1 LPKLNLKI
9 IVIIAL
15 RGCNMNFTRVD
26 NLSKEQV
33 LYIFKL
39 TDILKENG
47 IKQPLKNKTFILFF
61 PESSIRTRI
70 TFEKGIRDLGGTS
83 ILFPPQTL
91 DKKEAI
97 KDVVGY
103 IANWADGIIVRHPD
117 IDIIDEMC
125 KYSHIP
131 VINAMTKYN
140 HPCEIMSD
148 LYSISKLRADFLK
161 LNYAF
166 AGAKGNI
173 GQSWLEASQVLGFKL
188 YQICRA
194 GYEFGNETDTY
205 KFSENL
211 KETVKLCEVVLT
223 DGIPEEL
230 RNEEYISEYQI
241 TTKVMELAQ
250 KNAILNPCPPFAR
263 GEEVSE
269 EVIDSKYFVGYE
281 FKKNLIYVQQA
292 IILYC
297 CGITLEQL

>member
-1 LPKLNLKI
+1 MVPFIFRKEYI
-9 IVIIAL
+9 
-15 RGCNMNFTRVD
+15 MNFSRID
-26 NLSKEQV
+26 NLSVEQV
-33 LYIFKL
+33 QYIFKL
-39 TDILKENG
+39 ADILKTTCPM
-47 IKQPLKNKTFILFF
+47 QPLKDKMFILFF

-70 TFEKGIRDLGGTS
+70 TFEKGIKELGGTS

-97 KDVVGY
+97 KDVAGY
-103 IANWADGIIVRHPD
+103 ISNWADGIIVRHPD
-117 IDIIDEMC
+117 IKVIDELC
-125 KYSHIP
+125 KYSGIP

-148 LYSISKLRADFLK
+148 LYSISKLKQDFLK

-166 AGAKGNI
+166 VGAKGNI
-173 GQSWLEASQVLGFKL
+173 GRSWLEASQVLGFKL

-194 GYEFGNETDTY
+194 GYELGDETDIY

-211 KETVKLCEVVLT
+211 KEAVKLCDIVLT

-241 TTKVMELAQ
+241 TTEVMRLAQ
-250 KNAILNPCPPFAR
+250 RNAILNPCPPFTR

-269 EVIDSKYFVGYE
+269 DVIDSKYFVGYE
-281 FKKNLIYVQQA
+281 LKKNLIYVQQA
-292 IILYC
+292 IILFC
-297 CGITLEQL
+297 CGITIDRL

>member
-1 LPKLNLKI
+1 
-9 IVIIAL
+9 
-15 RGCNMNFTRVD
+15 MNFTRID
-26 NLSKEQV
+26 DLTAEQV

-39 TDILKENG
+39 ADMLKANCTT
-47 IKQPLKNKTFILFF
+47 QPLKGKTFILFF

-83 ILFPPQTL
+83 ILFPPQAL

-97 KDVVGY
+97 KDVAGY
-103 IANWADGIIVRHPD
+103 ISNWADGIIARHPD
-117 IDIIDEMC
+117 IKILDDLC
-125 KYSHIP
+125 KYSTVP

-148 LYSISKLRADFLK
+148 LYSINRLMKDFLK

-166 AGAKGNI
+166 VGTKGNI

-194 GYEFGNETDTY
+194 GYELGTETATY
-205 KFSENL
+205 KFSEDL
-211 KETVKLCEVVLT
+211 KEAVKSCEVILT

-230 RNEEYISEYQI
+230 RNEEYISEFQV
-241 TTKVMELAQ
+241 TTEVMELAQ
-250 KNAILNPCPPFAR
+250 NKAILNPCPPFTR

-269 EVIDSKYFVGYE
+269 AVIDSKYFVGYE
-281 FKKNLIYVQQA
+281 FKKDLIYVQQA
-292 IILYC
+292 IILFC
-297 CGITLEQL
+297 LERAPGNH